1 MNLFRA
7 LGTVS
12 GFTLLSRITGLARDL
27 MTAAFFGA
35 GALTDAFFVAFRLPN
50 LLRRMFA
57 EGAFSQA
64 FVPALAATRA
74 QGDDAATRQL
84 LSVVATALF
93 WTLLAVSFIGVLAAP
108 GLVMLMAS
116 GLQQDAAAF
125 NSAVVMA
132 RWMFPYILMISLVAF
147 ASGVLNT
154 WKQFALPAFTPVLL
168 NLSFIACGW
177 LLKDFFQPPIYAL
190 AAGVVVGG
198 IAQLAIQIPAL
209 AKLGLLPRIG
219 INPFKAFAQPEVRR
233 ILGAM
238 APTLLSVSVAQISL
252 IVNTHLASRIE
263 RGAVSWI
270 TYADRLMEFPT
281 AMLGVALGV
290 ILTPSLTAAHQRKD
304 QEEYNALLD
313 WGLRICVLVAVPAM
327 VGLALL
333 AKPLT
338 AMLFHYGKFAPRD
351 VIMTSQ
357 AVAAYGLGILGLTA
371 IKILAPGFFAR
382 HDMRTPVKIALI
394 VLVFTQIMNQ
404 IFVPI
409 MGHSALAFS
418 ISLGAMLNAGW
429 MLYELI
435 RQGVYKPAEGWLS
448 FLLSVAAAA
457 AVMAFALSF
466 VDTRIDWVLLQ
477 QHWIKRIV
485 MGLAVIASGAAIY
498 FGLIMMFGID
508 IMAMLRKRSKH

>member
-1 MNLFRA
+1 
-7 LGTVS
+7 
-12 GFTLLSRITGLARDL
+12 

-64 FVPALAATRA
+64 FVPSLAATNAR
-74 QGDDAATRQL
+74 GDAAATQRL

-93 WTLLAVSFIGVLAAP
+93 WTLLAVSLLGIIFAP
-108 GLVMLMAS
+108 GLIILMAS
-116 GLQQDAAAF
+116 GLRQDPTAF
-125 NSAVVMA
+125 DASIVMA
-132 RWMFPYILMISLVAF
+132 RWMFPYILLISLVAF

-154 WKQFALPAFTPVLL
+154 WKRFALPAFTPVLL
-168 NLSFIACGW
+168 NLSFIACGF
-177 LLKDFFQPPIYAL
+177 LLKDFFIPPVYAL
-190 AAGVVVGG
+190 AAGVVLGG

-209 AKLGLLPRIG
+209 KKLGLLPKIG
-219 INPFKAFAQPEVRR
+219 LNPFAAYAQPEVRN

-238 APTLLSVSVAQISL
+238 APTMLAVSVAQISL

-290 ILTPSLTAAHQRKD
+290 ILTPSLSAAHQRKD
-304 QEEYNALLD
+304 QAEYNSLLD

-338 AMLFHYGKFAPRD
+338 AMLFHYGQFGARD
-351 VIMTSQ
+351 VTMTSQ

-382 HDMRTPVKIALI
+382 QDMRTPVKIALA
-394 VLVFTQIMNQ
+394 VLVFTQVMNYLL
-404 IFVPI
+404 VPK
-409 MGHSALAFS
+409 MGHSALALS
-418 ISLGAMLNAGW
+418 ISLGAILNASW
-429 MLYELI
+429 MLFELL
-435 RQGVYKPAEGWLS
+435 RQDVYKPAAGWLQ
-448 FLLSVAAAA
+448 LVLSVLASAAL
-457 AVMAFALSF
+457 MAFALSF
-466 VDTRIDWVLLQ
+466 VDTRIDWVALQ
-477 QHWIKRIV
+477 SSGFKRIA
-485 MGLAVIASGAAIY
+485 MGLTVIACGAAIY
-498 FGLIMMFGID
+498 FGALLALGID
-508 IMAMLRKRSKH
+508 IIQLLKKKTKA